1 MPESKPKTTSSN
13 EPQTTPTWDEQFA
26 AFCRVL
32 GVPVPSLEEAREEG
46 PKHFV
51 NSGEIRAG
59 QTLVTFEARNPVQLV
74 TPEYEAQVKAEY
86 RAEHPEMSEEQHEAE
101 WQRVKHYLL

>member
-13 EPQTTPTWDEQFA
+13 ESQTTRTWDEQFA

-32 GVPVPSLEEAREEG
+32 GVPVPSLEEALESF

-51 NSGEIRAG
+51 NSGENRAG
-59 QTLVTFEARNPVQLV
+59 RTIVTFVNPGQE
-74 TPEYEAQVKAEY
+74 T
-86 RAEHPEMSEEQHEAE
+86 SEEE
-101 WQRVKHYLL
+101 

>member
-32 GVPVPSLEEAREEG
+32 GVPVPNVEEAREEG

>member
-1 MPESKPKTTSSN
+1 MPESKPKTTR
-13 EPQTTPTWDEQFA
+13 TWDEQFA

-32 GVPVPSLEEAREEG
+32 GVPVPTVEEAREEG

-59 QTLVTFEARNPVQLV
+59 LTIVTFVNPGRSQLV

-101 WQRVKHYLL
+101 WQRVKHSLL